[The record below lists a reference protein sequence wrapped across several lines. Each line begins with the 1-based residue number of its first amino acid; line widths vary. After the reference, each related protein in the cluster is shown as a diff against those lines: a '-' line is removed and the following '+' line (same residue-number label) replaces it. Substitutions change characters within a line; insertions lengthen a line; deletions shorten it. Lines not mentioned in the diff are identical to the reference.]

1 METAR
6 LCTRARANRQTRVLF
21 GLDRRVRFGR
31 HLRARLF
38 ASAQRS
44 KNGNDEELRS
54 LSRLQARPLVGCH
67 RVRRRSLASFQGF
80 QAPGRRLRPLQDGLH
95 VPLWRHIARRGQS
108 SRKKHRP
115 AIRAGLPPCHRE
127 GPRLPGALIGR
138 GRKMLSLF
146 PTRRVKLYTARRE
159 TKIRN
164 LYFSRFRRGDP
175 CIDARSRA
183 ARPPRFPREKS
194 FR

>member
-1 METAR
+1 MPSGNTANSR
-6 LCTRARANRQTRVLF
+6 KFLLC
-21 GLDRRVRFGR
+21 RRE
-31 HLRARLF
+31 HKYF
-38 ASAQRS
+38 AA
-44 KNGNDEELRS
+44 KN
-54 LSRLQARPLVGCH
+54 
-67 RVRRRSLASFQGF
+67 
-80 QAPGRRLRPLQDGLH
+80 
-95 VPLWRHIARRGQS
+95 HIARRGQS

-164 LYFSRFRRGDP
+164 LYFSRFRRGGP

-183 ARPPRFPREKS
+183 ARPPRGSRARKALDNRRSFPQADLPRPPNSIEIE
-194 FR
+194 RPIPGDHGRQAQGHRNDG